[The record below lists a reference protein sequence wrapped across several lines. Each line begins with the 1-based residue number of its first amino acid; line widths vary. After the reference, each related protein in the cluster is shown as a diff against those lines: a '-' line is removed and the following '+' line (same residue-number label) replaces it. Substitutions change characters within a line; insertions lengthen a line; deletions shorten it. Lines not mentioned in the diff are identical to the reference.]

1 MSIGK
6 ITQII
11 GAVID
16 VEFPSD
22 SIPKVYNAL
31 HVTKA
36 NLTLEVQQQLGDN
49 VVRAIAM
56 GGSEGLQRGLEVTN
70 TGKSITVPVGTKTLG
85 RIMNVLGEP
94 IDNAGAIKNLRLLNC
109 LLYGVMIMTINCLN
123 MPIKSF
129 KYNCNI
135 C

>member
-49 VVRAIAM
+49 IVRAIAM
-56 GGSEGLQRGLEVTN
+56 GGSEGLQQVW
-70 TGKSITVPVGTKTLG
+70 
-85 RIMNVLGEP
+85 
-94 IDNAGAIKNLRLLNC
+94 RLLI
-109 LLYGVMIMTINCLN
+109 LVKQSLSQLAQRHLVEL
-123 MPIKSF
+123 
-129 KYNCNI
+129 
-135 C
+135 

>member
-1 MSIGK
+1 MSTGK

-22 SIPKVYNAL
+22 AIPKVYNAL
-31 HVTKA
+31 NVTKT

-56 GGSEGLQRGLEVTN
+56 GGSEGLQRGLEVTD
-70 TGKSITVPVGTKTLG
+70 TGKAIVVPVGTKTLG
-85 RIMNVLGEP
+85 RIMDVLGNP
-94 IDNAGAIKNLRLLNC
+94 IDIGCLDDFTAVTAERLEVVLVG
-109 LLYGVMIMTINCLN
+109 LDDKHVIRIGQG
-123 MPIKSF
+123 S
-129 KYNCNI
+129 
-135 C
+135 

>member
-22 SIPKVYNAL
+22 AIPKVYNAL

-56 GGSEGLQRGLEVTN
+56 GGSEGLQRGLEVLILV
-70 TGKSITVPVGTKTLG
+70 KLSLY
-85 RIMNVLGEP
+85 
-94 IDNAGAIKNLRLLNC
+94 LLVQK
-109 LLYGVMIMTINCLN
+109 LLAAL
-123 MPIKSF
+123 
-129 KYNCNI
+129 
-135 C
+135 

>member
-36 NLTLEVQQQLGDN
+36 TLHWRFSNSLVIMSLELSLWVDLKDFSEV
-49 VVRAIAM
+49 
-56 GGSEGLQRGLEVTN
+56 
-70 TGKSITVPVGTKTLG
+70 
-85 RIMNVLGEP
+85 
-94 IDNAGAIKNLRLLNC
+94 
-109 LLYGVMIMTINCLN
+109 
-123 MPIKSF
+123 
-129 KYNCNI
+129 
-135 C
+135 